1 MKPLVNHLSVRPA
14 LLGLALAIALVAS
27 SCASPSEDG
36 GQSSASGSGAP
47 APPTAVVEPAVVE
60 EALAGQAT
68 LIDVRTP
75 EEFDAGHLSDASNID
90 LASPDF
96 DQQIDE
102 LDREESYVVY
112 CASGNRAGQAVEQ
125 MLAQGF
131 TDVVNGG
138 GYEELSLALP
148 SQYR

>member
-1 MKPLVNHLSVRPA
+1 MKPPVNHLSVRPA
-14 LLGLALAIALVAS
+14 LLGLVLAIALITS
-27 SCASPSEDG
+27 SCASPSEDS
-36 GQSSASGSGAP
+36 GQSPSSSSGAT

-68 LIDVRTP
+68 LVDVRTP
-75 EEFDAGHLSDASNID
+75 EEFDAGHLSNASNID

-102 LDREESYVVY
+102 LDREKSYVIY
-112 CASGNRAGQAVEQ
+112 CATGNRAGQAVEQ

-138 GYEELSLALP
+138 GYEELSRALP
-148 SQYR
+148 AQYR